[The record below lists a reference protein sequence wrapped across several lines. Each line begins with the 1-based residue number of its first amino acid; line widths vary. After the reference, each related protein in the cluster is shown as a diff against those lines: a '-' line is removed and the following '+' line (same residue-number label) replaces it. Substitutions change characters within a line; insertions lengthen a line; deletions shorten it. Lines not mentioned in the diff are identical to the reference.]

1 MMDEETEQEEEDRLN
16 KVMADLAEFNHQS
29 EQDNAAA
36 AEEESK
42 NGEAY
47 NPLKNVAIIEEIM
60 QDQTKYNDYVN
71 SMFLEEEKT
80 TTERD

>member
-71 SMFLEEEKT
+71 SLFLEEEKT
-80 TTERD
+80 AAERD